1 MILCFWVI
9 SFHCL
14 NNNSINYFVF
24 YLTKTKFHHVPCF
37 SFISFFYV
45 YTIFIERNISKFKK
59 RLERL
64 LIPYII
70 WPLIILIINNIFHL
84 LFNSEIKPIFFKDLL
99 IQIIIGR
106 QFMIP
111 LWLLFGI
118 IFLSVLLFI
127 LINILKKYFLFI
139 SQLLIIL
146 SYIIQYSN
154 KLVFLN
160 KFKYNVRLPVLDTF
174 SIFPLSL
181 IGLNFASLNIMDDLK
196 SHSKKILFFG
206 FLFIF
211 ILFKYEVIIDL
222 GGYNGIIHI
231 FTSLLFFVC
240 FYLLPLDKT
249 YI

>member
-1 MILCFWVI
+1 
-9 SFHCL
+9 
-14 NNNSINYFVF
+14 
-24 YLTKTKFHHVPCF
+24 
-37 SFISFFYV
+37 
-45 YTIFIERNISKFKK
+45 
-59 RLERL
+59 
-64 LIPYII
+64 
-70 WPLIILIINNIFHL
+70 
-84 LFNSEIKPIFFKDLL
+84 
-99 IQIIIGR
+99 
-106 QFMIP
+106 MIP
-111 LWLLFGI
+111 LWFLFGI

-211 ILFKYEVIIDL
+211 ILFKYEVFIDL

>member
-1 MILCFWVI
+1 
-9 SFHCL
+9 
-14 NNNSINYFVF
+14 
-24 YLTKTKFHHVPCF
+24 
-37 SFISFFYV
+37 
-45 YTIFIERNISKFKK
+45 
-59 RLERL
+59 
-64 LIPYII
+64 
-70 WPLIILIINNIFHL
+70 
-84 LFNSEIKPIFFKDLL
+84 
-99 IQIIIGR
+99 
-106 QFMIP
+106 MIP
-111 LWLLFGI
+111 LWFLFGI

-181 IGLNFASLNIMDDLK
+181 IGFNFASLNIMDDLK

>member
-1 MILCFWVI
+1 
-9 SFHCL
+9 
-14 NNNSINYFVF
+14 
-24 YLTKTKFHHVPCF
+24 
-37 SFISFFYV
+37 
-45 YTIFIERNISKFKK
+45 
-59 RLERL
+59 
-64 LIPYII
+64 
-70 WPLIILIINNIFHL
+70 
-84 LFNSEIKPIFFKDLL
+84 
-99 IQIIIGR
+99 
-106 QFMIP
+106 MIP
-111 LWLLFGI
+111 LWFLFGI

-146 SYIIQYSN
+146 LYIIQYSN
-154 KLVFLN
+154 NLIFLN